1 MTRAVPTVEDID
13 DAEWLSSFE
22 AAEEAR
28 KQGRKCVPGY
38 LAKLRS
44 EGRGPQFYLRG
55 HRIAYR
61 RSDVIAWAT
70 SLPIKGPF
78 LKASEVTA
86 LRNLAAT
93 AAAA

>member
-1 MTRAVPTVEDID
+1 MIVAVPTVEDID
-13 DAEWLSSFE
+13 EAEWLTSDE
-22 AAEEAR
+22 AAAEAR

-61 RSDVIAWAT
+61 RSDVIAWAQAV
-70 SLPIKGPF
+70 PIRGPF
-78 LKASEVTA
+78 IKASEVAA
-86 LRNLAAT
+86 LRNLAAV
-93 AAAA
+93 A